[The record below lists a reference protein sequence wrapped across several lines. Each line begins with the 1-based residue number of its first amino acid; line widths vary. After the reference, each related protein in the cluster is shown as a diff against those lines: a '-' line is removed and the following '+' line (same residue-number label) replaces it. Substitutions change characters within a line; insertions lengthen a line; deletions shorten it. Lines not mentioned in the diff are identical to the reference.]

1 MYNENE
7 LFSKWIAEMYDQDE
21 TGTEDVDF
29 VLYLL
34 GLRQRR
40 VLDVACGSGRFL
52 VPLAKAGHTVEGLD
66 FDPYMLDRIPLRA
79 QGQGG
84 FTYRRADALL
94 DLWGGGF
101 DVVLLAANLL
111 FNIVSDTMS
120 YSAAQQRL
128 IEKAAA
134 SLRPGGHVFIDYD
147 YTLHPERRFGDSSPR
162 VIWEGPDSDGVGGRM
177 TLLDSTYDPRT
188 RILRYTRRL
197 ELDLSDGRIATQDI
211 PSYKYFATLDQIHFW
226 LDRAG
231 LTVEG
236 EWGAYDRRPIGEDT
250 SRAIVWARKG

>member
-1 MYNENE
+1 MYHENE
-7 LFSKWIAEMYDQDE
+7 LFSKWIAEMYDRDE

-29 VLYLL
+29 VLYLM
-34 GLRQRR
+34 GLRPRR

-52 VPLAKAGHTVEGLD
+52 VPLAKAGHSVEGLD
-66 FDPYMLDRIPLRA
+66 FDPYMLARIPLRSGGGA
-79 QGQGG
+79 G

-134 SLRPGGHVFIDYD
+134 SLRPGGHVFIDCD
-147 YTLHPERRFGDSSPR
+147 YTLHPEQVYSDRSPR
-162 VIWEGPDSDGVGGRM
+162 IIWEGMDSDGTGGRM
-177 TLLDSTYDPRT
+177 TLLDSDYDAQT
-188 RILRYTRRL
+188 RILRFTRRL
-197 ELDLSDGRIATQDI
+197 EMDLPDGQVAVQNI
-211 PSYKYFATLDQIHFW
+211 PSYKFFASLDQIHWW

-236 EWGAYDRRPIGEDT
+236 EWGSYDRRPIGEDT
-250 SRAIVWARKG
+250 SRAILWARKG